1 VWQEAP
7 KTPFGKT
14 KKTYSGKVGGRNDD
28 VVITMCAPKNIE
40 MYVFYLL
47 DSIFFPG
54 NWQSLESERSTNPR
68 NIRTSGPR
76 CNLCDLSSQENHA
89 RALSSMSHVCVE
101 GGTRTSDSGWGGCG
115 SLRQRSVCVC
125 PRGETMNILDKWEQR
140 EENDA
145 QIKRARKAEN
155 EAIERDRNSTLFN
168 RRRTNENSKLT
179 ILRCAKDT
187 VSKETSRL
195 RHERSQL
202 ACTLEEAYAA
212 RAICNGKD
220 LMPPFVA
227 ATEYEIELVK
237 EALLQSEMDDV
248 SAAYHKRRLVA
259 DRSPDVK
266 IYFRTLGDGRTYRF
280 NKDVSSWPESW
291 IVDRMNE
298 KVRKSYR
305 KAVRYYL

>member
-1 VWQEAP
+1 
-7 KTPFGKT
+7 
-14 KKTYSGKVGGRNDD
+14 
-28 VVITMCAPKNIE
+28 
-40 MYVFYLL
+40 
-47 DSIFFPG
+47 
-54 NWQSLESERSTNPR
+54 
-68 NIRTSGPR
+68 
-76 CNLCDLSSQENHA
+76 
-89 RALSSMSHVCVE
+89 
-101 GGTRTSDSGWGGCG
+101 
-115 SLRQRSVCVC
+115 
-125 PRGETMNILDKWEQR
+125 MNILDKWEQR

-298 KVRKSYR
+298 KLRKSYR